1 MEHTETTQSGNTAAQ
16 MPLSGRKERLM
27 ASISSSIT
35 TLEAE
40 VREFAR
46 EFPTPNVQRAV
57 ALCESGQLPWA
68 KVHEL
73 FKASLAQGLAAVA

>member
-1 MEHTETTQSGNTAAQ
+1 MHNASYMEATTNTTYGADSA
-16 MPLSGRKERLM
+16 RKESLM
-27 ASISSSIT
+27 ASTS

-57 ALCESGQLPWA
+57 ALCEAGRLDWA
-68 KVHEL
+68 DVHKL
-73 FKASLAQGLAAVA
+73 FQGSLANAVETVA